1 MPPQPHPSAPPSFI
15 RALLIKAKKPH
26 DFQNFNYLCKVE
38 YYVVY
43 IMKKTFIHML
53 ALALLAVAAPAAQ
66 AQMSRHTFTT
76 IGKKKAATPEIK
88 VPTVT
93 LNDWRT
99 LNYDTISLEPNY
111 LFIPLIFEHQTSFTD
126 SIAAPALT
134 LSQPGAGLT
143 LNASDQ
149 WLKQAISERNHI
161 DGIRYRTIVN
171 NPQLVKFNVNKL
183 PEPPK
188 QYVISSDPNSR
199 KLTVEERKIERPDKT
214 TLEQRTVKRHNWLHT
229 FQANFQFSQ
238 AYSSH
243 NWYAGKKNSM
253 SLSGD
258 FYWDINLNPNFH
270 KKATFT
276 NRIEYHVGAM
286 TVNNDSLRKVNL
298 NRDEFIYSSNFGYN
312 AVKHWAYS
320 ANLQFRT
327 QLFNNYPANSKTRTS
342 DFLDP
347 ATLNI
352 GLGMSYSN
360 ANKTGER
367 KFSVSILPASYNIRY
382 LRDIERF
389 NPVAY
394 GLKADHHFLHTIG
407 SRINGS
413 FDWNFNAFI
422 RWHAEFY
429 AYSNY
434 EKQFDAY
441 WKNTF
446 TFYVTRHLNA
456 TLYNEIKYDKS
467 RPKDRDLNRF
477 QIYEQLGLSLAYRFA
492 TF

>member
-1 MPPQPHPSAPPSFI
+1 MPPQPHQPAPPSFI

-53 ALALLAVAAPAAQ
+53 ALALLAMAAPAAQ

-134 LSQPGAGLT
+134 LSRPSTGLS

-161 DGIRYRTIVN
+161 DGIRYRTIIN

-229 FQANFQFSQ
+229 FQANFHFAQN
-238 AYSSH
+238 YSSH
-243 NWYAGKKNSM
+243 NWRGGKNDNI
-253 SLSGD
+253 SLLGD
-258 FYWDINLNPNFH
+258 FIWNFNLNSNFH
-270 KKATFT
+270 PKTTFNNT
-276 NRIEYHVGAM
+276 LEYHIGAN
-286 TVNNDSLRKVNL
+286 TVNNDTLRKVNL
-298 NRDEFIYSSNFGYN
+298 NKDDFRFYSTFGYRS
-312 AVKHWAYS
+312 AKHWSYS
-320 ANLQFRT
+320 ANLQFIT
-327 QLFNNYPANSKTRTS
+327 QLLNRYPANSKTRSS

-347 ATLNI
+347 ATLTI
-352 GLGMSYSN
+352 GLGMTYN
-360 ANKTGER
+360 TANKTGER
-367 KFSVSILPASYNIRY
+367 TFSLSILPAAYSMKY
-382 LRDIERF
+382 LRDIKKY
-389 NPVAY
+389 NPAAY
-394 GLKADHHFLHTIG
+394 GLKPDHHFLHTVG
-407 SRINGS
+407 STIQGN
-413 FDWNFNAFI
+413 FYWKFNAFI
-422 RWHAEFY
+422 YWKGDY
-429 AYSNY
+429 LIYTNY
-434 EKQFDAY
+434 EKQYYGY
-441 WKNTF
+441 WRNTID
-446 TFYVTRHLNA
+446 FYVTRHLNA
-456 TLYNEIKYDKS
+456 TLSNELWYDHS
-467 RPKDRDLNRF
+467 RPKDKDWNRF
-477 QIYEQLGLSLAYRFA
+477 EFHQDLSLGLNYRFA